1 MSRTR
6 VVVLQGAA
14 TLAVAM
20 GIGRFAYT
28 PILPLMEHQ
37 AGLSSQGASDL
48 ATANYAGYL
57 IGALAPTVA
66 PALTRS
72 RLTARLSLL
81 TLIATLALMP
91 ASTVPAAWLALRL
104 VAGIA
109 SALLFVIAA
118 SALFTGAA
126 GRAGWGFSGVGLGI
140 ALSGA
145 LVLAIGPDSTWRA
158 AWWGAAALA
167 AVLGAAAWTLRP
179 PAAGRPPDRNRAG
192 GDDPGGGRP
201 RTGRWFAALLAS
213 YTLEGVGYIIAG
225 TFLVAAVGR
234 AGPAWLGSGAW
245 VITGLAAAPSA
256 AMWARLA
263 RRWSRS
269 TLVLTALVVQAAGIA
284 LPALAGGDAAALLAA
299 VLFGNTFMAVTS
311 LSLAI
316 GTHLRF
322 PRAVALLTAGY
333 GAGQVLGPLVARP
346 LLHAGPDGYRDAL
359 LVAAAVV
366 LAAAAAAA
374 VLRAGFP
381 RRVGTEAE
389 PSAAGPA
396 VAGRR

>member
-1 MSRTR
+1 MPDAFDPLPRPARPR
-6 VVVLQGAA
+6 VIVLQGAA

-20 GIGRFAYT
+20 GLGRFAYT

-37 AGLSSQGASDL
+37 AGLSGPAAADL
-48 ATANYAGYL
+48 ATANYTGYL
-57 IGALAPTVA
+57 IGALAPTGV

-72 RLTARLSLL
+72 RLTARLSLV

-91 ASTVPAAWLALRL
+91 ASTSLAAWLALRL

-118 SALFTGAA
+118 STLFTGAA
-126 GRAGWGFSGVGLGI
+126 ARAGWGFSGVGLGI
-140 ALSGA
+140 AASGA
-145 LVLAIGPDSTWRA
+145 LVLAIGPGSTWRA
-158 AWWGAAALA
+158 AWWGTAALA
-167 AVLGAAAWTLRP
+167 AVLGVAAWTLRP
-179 PAAGRPPDRNRAG
+179 PAAGRPPDRNQPRPG
-192 GDDPGGGRP
+192 DPGDGRP
-201 RTGRWFAALLAS
+201 RTARWFAALFAS

-245 VITGLAAAPSA
+245 LIAGLAAAPSA

-284 LPALAGGDAAALLAA
+284 LPALAGGDTAALIAA

-311 LSLAI
+311 LTLAI
-316 GTHLRF
+316 GTQLRF

-333 GAGQVLGPLVARP
+333 GAGQVIGPLVARP

-359 LVAAAVV
+359 LTAAAVV
-366 LAAAAAAA
+366 LAGAVAAAA
-374 VLRAGFP
+374 LRAGVSQ
-381 RRVGTEAE
+381 RVETRA
-389 PSAAGPA
+389 
-396 VAGRR
+396 